1 MKAFAM
7 SLNII
12 IHLSDLYFSGF
23 IILLDGIM
31 YIINHI
37 LSTAEFPQCGG
48 SGALDWDGDREEWN
62 ENCWQ
67 S

>member
-37 LSTAEFPQCGG
+37 LSTVEFSPVRWFRARFQV
-48 SGALDWDGDREEWN
+48 R
-62 ENCWQ
+62 
-67 S
+67 